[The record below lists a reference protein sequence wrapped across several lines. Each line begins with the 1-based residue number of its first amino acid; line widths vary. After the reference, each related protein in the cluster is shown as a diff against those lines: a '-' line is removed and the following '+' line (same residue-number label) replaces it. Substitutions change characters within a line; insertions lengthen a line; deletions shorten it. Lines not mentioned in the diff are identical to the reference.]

1 MKIGYELT
9 IEQTQKL
16 SMTPELI
23 QAIQI
28 LQYNNQEL
36 NEYIDKELLE
46 NPILESEYHKESDT
60 EIDIDSLRDQLI
72 QADENVEAYKQW
84 ESHSTSDEYSY
95 ENFVAF
101 NYTLT
106 EFLIEQL
113 HFSSLKGQDAE
124 IGRYIIENI
133 DDNGYLSMSLEEI
146 CSVLDVDLDS
156 CERVL
161 DLIHTFEPSGVGARD
176 LNECL
181 IIQLASLGE
190 LTDEIEFIIS
200 NRLKDLADN
209 KYALISKEVGIS
221 LTEVQEI
228 ADLIKTLEPKP
239 GRGFDSDNS
248 IKYILPDIYVEE
260 TNGEYIVSA
269 NDGSTPSL
277 HISSYY
283 NSLTEEAKSDK
294 ELSNYLNNRFNSAM
308 WLMKSIEQ
316 RKKTIYNVASAIVQ
330 FQNDFFAKG
339 ERFLKPLTLKQI
351 AETVGVHESTVSRAI
366 NGKYMQCPR
375 GVFELKYFFTGGI
388 LNEDGSGV
396 SSNSI
401 KSMIKEFVDAEDDK
415 KPLSD
420 SKISEM
426 LHEKGIDISRR
437 TVAKYRDDIGILPSS
452 KRKRF

>member
-133 DDNGYLSMSLEEI
+133 DDNGYLSISLEEI

-452 KRKRF
+452 KRRRF